1 MRRTPVRW
9 QLLPLLIL
17 ASAALWL
24 SLRGL
29 PDGNLHV
36 WFLDVGQGDAILIQA
51 PGGEQI
57 LVDGGPS
64 PIALLNEISDI
75 LPFWDRTVDL
85 VILTHADAD
94 HLNGLIPFLQ
104 RYHVPTV
111 LDAVH
116 GNGRNE
122 WAWADAV
129 KAAGSN
135 RTLAE
140 RGMRLKVGDTQ
151 LTVFHPAAGCSGEGT
166 DNNNSVV
173 VRLDYEE
180 TSFLLTGD
188 AEHPAESE
196 MLLGGLDLEVDV
208 LKVGHHGSE
217 AASSP
222 DFIAAIRPSL
232 AIISVGAENDYGH
245 PREEVL
251 ERLSNVPILR
261 TDLNGRVEVV
271 SDGDHLW
278 SHTEK

>member
-1 MRRTPVRW
+1 
-9 QLLPLLIL
+9 
-17 ASAALWL
+17 
-24 SLRGL
+24 
-29 PDGNLHV
+29 
-36 WFLDVGQGDAILIQA
+36 
-51 PGGEQI
+51 
-57 LVDGGPS
+57 
-64 PIALLNEISDI
+64 
-75 LPFWDRTVDL
+75 
-85 VILTHADAD
+85 
-94 HLNGLIPFLQ
+94 
-104 RYHVPTV
+104 
-111 LDAVH
+111 
-116 GNGRNE
+116 
-122 WAWADAV
+122 
-129 KAAGSN
+129 
-135 RTLAE
+135 
-140 RGMRLKVGDTQ
+140 
-151 LTVFHPAAGCSGEGT
+151 VFHPAAGCSGEGT